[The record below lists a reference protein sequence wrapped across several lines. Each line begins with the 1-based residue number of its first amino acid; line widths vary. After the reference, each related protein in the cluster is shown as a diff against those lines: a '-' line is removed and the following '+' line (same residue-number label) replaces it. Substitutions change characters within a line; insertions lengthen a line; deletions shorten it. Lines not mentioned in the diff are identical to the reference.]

1 MMSDCPANTLFS
13 LATIGVIRSPYQ
25 EKFAVPRQPGLVTA
39 INAQLELLPPYNDP
53 HCVRGLEEFSH
64 LWLMF
69 LFHQNGTDE
78 WHPTVRPPRLG
89 GNQRVGV
96 FASRSPF
103 RPNPVGLSVVE
114 LKAIRQQGNRV
125 WLELGGVDLVNGT
138 PIVDIKPYL
147 PFVDSLP
154 HARGGF
160 APDAPVTM
168 PVSFTPD
175 VEIRC
180 QKIARTH
187 PGFREFLQQV
197 IGQDPR
203 PAYRKQDN
211 DDKIYGV
218 RLLTFN
224 INWQVQHGVAVIC
237 AITDIE

>member
-1 MMSDCPANTLFS
+1 MMSESPTNTPFS
-13 LATIGVIRSPYQ
+13 LSTIGVIRSPYQ

-147 PFVDSLP
+147 PFVDNIP
-154 HARGGF
+154 DARGGF

-168 PVSFTPD
+168 PVEFTTD
-175 VEIRC
+175 VELRC
-180 QKIARTH
+180 QKIARVH